1 MKRRTLNALPAL
13 IAAVVAGAAITAGPV
28 SAGPSNSTIIYS
40 DTFTPVTRFP
50 DGQALQNLRYFV
62 GPGNSPN
69 LLLGDSPNNVDGW
82 INSPDLTIDSKAMS
96 AVSAE
101 VCLRLVSDN
110 PNTESAVGVYLGV
123 QDKDRNFVLGLDPDT
138 GEDYLEIAPSN
149 SLQCLT
155 LAFEKPVKL
164 VNHPHLVVAVV
175 AWPLISNDS
184 IDLDSVAYTLQPTRK
199 GDIAPG
205 ELTP

>member
-1 MKRRTLNALPAL
+1 MKRRSLKALPAL
-13 IAAVVAGAAITAGPV
+13 IAALVAGAAITAGPV
-28 SAGPSNSTIIYS
+28 SAGPSNETIIYS

-69 LLLGDSPNNVDGW
+69 QLLGGSANGVDGW
-82 INSPDLTIDSKAMS
+82 INSPDLTIGSKAMS

-101 VCLRLVSDN
+101 VCLRLESDN
-110 PNTESAVGVYLGV
+110 PDTESNVGVYLGV
-123 QDKDRNFVLGLDPDT
+123 QDKDRNFVLGIDPET
-138 GEDYLEIAPSN
+138 GWDYVQVAPSD

-155 LAFEKPVKL
+155 LAFEQPVKL

-175 AWPLISNDS
+175 AWPLKLGDS
-184 IDLDSVAYTLQPTRK
+184 IDLDSVAYTLQPTRRD
-199 GDIAPG
+199 DIAPG
-205 ELTP
+205 EMTP